1 MDTNFTSTILEA
13 HVRKPP
19 EISIS
24 NYKPYAGKNKFRFS
38 APSFTPLCSITD
50 YFYSR
55 FILARVFHFDR
66 FDLSDVSTVI
76 TGLPSGLS
84 GSCLFHPP
92 AVSSAL
98 LNTVLSHPLLSA
110 NALLNNKKKL
120 CNSHFILL
128 FEYLCPNPCVA
139 IFQSHISVISNGY
152 ISQESYF

>member
-50 YFYSR
+50 YFYSG
-55 FILARVFHFDR
+55 FILARVFHFDW
-66 FDLSDVSTVI
+66 FDLSDVSTFI
-76 TGLPSGLS
+76 TGLPSRLS
-84 GSCLFHPP
+84 GSSPP

-98 LNTVLSHPLLSA
+98 LNTVLFHPLLSA

-120 CNSHFILL
+120 CNSHFVLL